1 MHVTTLSGVL
11 RCFILLGPLRAS
23 GYIRV
28 LFNWA
33 WKVFFLRRNVNVRKK
48 KIWRLMSCY
57 NARTDVNDIKC
68 RIEPKTV
75 ALRLLCKSVY
85 VVVLFP
91 SVAKKCLIWYNA
103 PHSRSHLQSRG
114 VMEGSGAWLADW
126 VAGWMELLWWTL
138 WGWSQCLARIKS
150 LPDTFSQPTA
160 RFQPTCLEHMKVLA

>member
-103 PHSRSHLQSRG
+103 PPLPLPSAVPWSNGRKQGLAGRLGSRMDGTTVVNSVGMKSVSGSH
-114 VMEGSGAWLADW
+114 
-126 VAGWMELLWWTL
+126 
-138 WGWSQCLARIKS
+138 
-150 LPDTFSQPTA
+150 
-160 RFQPTCLEHMKVLA
+160 